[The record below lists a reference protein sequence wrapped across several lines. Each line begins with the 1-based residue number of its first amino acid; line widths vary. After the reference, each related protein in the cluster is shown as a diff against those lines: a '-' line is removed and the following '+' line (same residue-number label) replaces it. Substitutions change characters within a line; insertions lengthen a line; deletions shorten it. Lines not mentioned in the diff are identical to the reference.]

1 MLLTRITA
9 RYGFRRSLSSQ
20 RLNLI
25 LVDYE
30 IGRIRVGPGRGAKGL
45 PMRAIVAICVAI
57 ATLWLADIEL
67 NDGHYS
73 DATGRTIVGLVEK

>member
-1 MLLTRITA
+1 VN
-9 RYGFRRSLSSQ
+9 YGC
-20 RLNLI
+20 
-25 LVDYE
+25 
-30 IGRIRVGPGRGAKGL
+30 AKPAQGFA
-45 PMRAIVAICVAI
+45 MRAIVAICVAI